1 MKERI
6 IGIDPGSENSGMVV
20 LDDSNNIRSFN
31 LSNAQ
36 LYEKITT
43 FLLHR
48 NVTVVVEDLAA
59 YSLRLTPQVIDTAKF
74 IGELVYRLRMEAG
87 ANVQLIARSEVK
99 KWCFDAFPNVS
110 MPIIESKIRKKNQVV
125 QSTGEYR
132 KGSFLY
138 VDDKIVIEVLKYLY
152 KIPLPPSGKGY
163 KFGLKTHGWQALGA
177 ASAYLYR
184 RNLQKFISKNVEL
197 L

>member
-1 MKERI
+1 MKRI

-20 LDDSNNIRSFN
+20 LDDSNKISSFN
-31 LSNAQ
+31 LSNTQ

-43 FLLHR
+43 LLLHK

-74 IGELVYRLRMEAG
+74 IGELVYRLKNEAG
-87 ANVQLIARSEVK
+87 ANVELIARSEVK
-99 KWCFDAFPNVS
+99 KWCFDRFPNVC
-110 MPIIESKIRKKNQVV
+110 MPLIEKKIQKKNQVV
-125 QSTGEYR
+125 ASTGEYR

-138 VDDKIVIEVLKYLY
+138 VDDKIVIESLKYLY
-152 KIPLPPSGKGY
+152 KIPLPASGKGY
-163 KFGLKTHGWQALGA
+163 DFGLKSHGWQALAA

-184 RNLQKFISKNVEL
+184 RNLQKFVPKDVEL
-197 L
+197 F